1 MVSFYRY
8 KMIITLKN
16 TFLLSLIRCK
26 RMQIETIFNELISSV
41 MPNFDDGFKKKLLSY
56 DNESLIEMVNYALGG
71 GKRIRPLILILINK
85 NLGERFDISNASYS
99 VELMHS
105 LSLIHDDFI
114 DKEEM
119 RRERVPFYKIFGYDN
134 ALLITDYVFG
144 IVIDLINQYKM
155 PEATDTLAKTSLKM
169 SEGEFEELNLFNK
182 KDSVSLKEYLKVIN
196 YKTASL
202 FAASAKLG
210 ALLSQNPQFAERAY
224 YFGESLGII
233 YQVKDDLKD
242 KKHVFNEL
250 INKLSEEEQ
259 RSLDKLLE
267 EKYLAA
273 LKYLKEFPPNE
284 YNKKLFELT
293 DLLFKA

>member
-1 MVSFYRY
+1 
-8 KMIITLKN
+8 
-16 TFLLSLIRCK
+16 
-26 RMQIETIFNELISSV
+26 MQIETIFNELISNV
-41 MPNFDDGFKKKLLSY
+41 MPNFDDEFKKKLLNY
-56 DNESLIEMVNYALGG
+56 DNETLVKMVNYALGG

-105 LSLIHDDFI
+105 VSLIHDDFI
-114 DKEEM
+114 DKEEK
-119 RRERVPFYKIFGYDN
+119 RRDRVPFYKIFGYDS

-144 IVIDLINQYKM
+144 IVIDLINQYKI

-182 KDSVSLKEYLKVIN
+182 KDSVSLDEYLKVIN

-210 ALLSQNPQFAERAY
+210 ALLSQNPQFAEKAY
-224 YFGESLGII
+224 YFGENLGII

-242 KKHVFNEL
+242 RKHVFNEL
-250 INKLSEEEQ
+250 INKLPQEEQ
-259 RSLDKLLE
+259 RFLDKLLE
-267 EKYLAA
+267 EKYLSA
-273 LKYLKEFPPNE
+273 LKYLKEFPQTE
-284 YNKKLFELT
+284 YNKKLYELT